1 MHEIEVCMKTKYSA
15 KLIGSRIAKLRKAKA
30 MSQNDLAQ
38 AINVSRP
45 AIAQIEMGNR
55 GIDILEIPLIIEA
68 LGCQMNDLFIDQK
81 ESLILKEE
89 FIAYKSKESLLRNPI
104 PHFQLEKFKN
114 TLLFLLK
121 LTSGNPNVNE
131 RSLHSLLYFCDFNY
145 YEKFEDHLSGLQY
158 SKTETGPTALKLDQY
173 IQLFIEEQIIQ
184 RVKISA
190 DGKKVMKLIPLIAV
204 DLRELNGAEMDT
216 IHNVVIQFDYWTA
229 EKLKSHA
236 LADKPLKVTSNNEV
250 ISYELAF
257 YRTPEYSVRDYS
269 ELENED

>member
-1 MHEIEVCMKTKYSA
+1 MKTKYSA
-15 KLIGSRIAKLRKAKA
+15 KLIGSRIAKLRKAKG

-38 AINVSRP
+38 AIKVSRP
-45 AIAQIEMGNR
+45 VIAQIEMGNR
-55 GIDILEIPLIIEA
+55 GIDILEIPQIIEA
-68 LGCQMNDLFIDQK
+68 LACQMTDLFVDQK
-81 ESLILKEE
+81 EELVLNEE
-89 FIAYKSKESLLRNPI
+89 FIEYKAKENLLRNPI
-104 PHFQLEKFKN
+104 PHFQLKKFKH

-121 LTSGNPNVNE
+121 LTSGNPNFTE
-131 RSLHSLLYFCDFNY
+131 RALHSLLYFCDFNY

-158 SKTETGPTALKLDQY
+158 SKTVSGPIAEKLDHY

-190 DGKKVMKLIPLIAV
+190 DGKKLMKLIPLIAV

-216 IHNVVIQFDYWTA
+216 IHNAVIQFDYWTVD
-229 EKLKSHA
+229 KLKSHA
-236 LADKPLKVTSNNEV
+236 LADKPLKVTSINEV